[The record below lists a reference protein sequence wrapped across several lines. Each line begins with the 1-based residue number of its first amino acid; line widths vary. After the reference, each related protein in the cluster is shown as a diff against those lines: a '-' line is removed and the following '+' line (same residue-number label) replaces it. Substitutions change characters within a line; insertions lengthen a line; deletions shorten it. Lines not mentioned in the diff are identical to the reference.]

1 MNTDKLRLK
10 RQALSRAARE
20 ADSLEREADQ
30 LEALSERLENN
41 RANCTLTA
49 QTGDGYVQL
58 TRDRSALAVEGIIAA
73 FEAEAKKLRE
83 RADAELAP
91 YLNATPGDV
100 HPD

>member
-20 ADSLEREADQ
+20 ADSLEREAAE

-41 RANCTLTA
+41 RANCTVTA
-49 QTGDGYVQL
+49 DAGASYVRL
-58 TRDRSALAVEGIIAA
+58 TRNRSALAVEAIIAA

-91 YLNATPGDV
+91 YLNGGDE
-100 HPD
+100 